1 MERPRL
7 DGASS
12 VMSLPSMR
20 MAPDVRSSRPAIMR
34 SSVDLPQPEGP
45 TKTTNSPFL
54 MSRLA
59 PGMMTTS
66 PKALRAFLREIV
78 PILFHRSECK
88 TAYKLFLCEPAE
100 HQNGCNGHG
109 GSRRELGPEQA
120 FRA

>member
-1 MERPRL
+1 
-7 DGASS
+7 
-12 VMSLPSMR
+12 
-20 MAPDVRSSRPAIMR
+20 MR

-78 PILFHRSECK
+78 PMLFHRSECK
-88 TAYKLFLCEPAE
+88 TANKLFLRKPAE
-100 HQNGCNGHG
+100 HQDGCDGHG